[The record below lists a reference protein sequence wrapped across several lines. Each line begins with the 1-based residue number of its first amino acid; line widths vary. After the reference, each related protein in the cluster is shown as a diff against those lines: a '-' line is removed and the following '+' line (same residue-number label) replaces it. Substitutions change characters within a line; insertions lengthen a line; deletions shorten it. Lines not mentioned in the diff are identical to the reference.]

1 MIQKQEVE
9 RIAKLAR
16 LELKNKAKLAK
27 ELQSILKYV
36 ELLNELDLKGIE
48 PTSNSIKR
56 NNVMREDKPE
66 KGVDLL
72 DQAPATQDKLVKV
85 KGIL

>member
-16 LELKNKAKLAK
+16 LDLKNKAKFKK
-27 ELQSILKYV
+27 ELQSILEYV
-36 ELLNELDLKGIE
+36 ELLNELDLKDVE

-66 KGVDLL
+66 KGVDLIG
-72 DQAPATQDKLVKV
+72 QAPEKQGQLVKV